1 MTLKIGIT
9 GGIGSGKS
17 TVCKVFK
24 ALGIPVYHA
33 DDSAR
38 TITDRNLEVIAQIKQ
53 AFGDDM
59 YANGLLNR
67 PKMAALVFNNPEE
80 LAKLNSIVHPA
91 VRAELPV
98 WLEANKNAPYMLYEA
113 AILFESGAY
122 KLVDKSILVA
132 ADEEA
137 RIQRVM
143 QRDNVGREEVLNRV
157 KNQWA
162 DNEKLE
168 LANYVIWNEGN
179 APVIAQVLALDK
191 LIRNEQV

>member
-98 WLEANKNAPYMLYEA
+98 WLEANNNAPYMLYEA

-137 RIQRVM
+137 RIERVM

-157 KNQWA
+157 KNQWG
-162 DNEKLE
+162 DKEKLE

-179 APVIAQVLALDK
+179 EPVIAQVLALDK

>member
-17 TVCKVFK
+17 IVCKVFK
-24 ALGIPVYHA
+24 ALCIPVYHA

-38 TITDRNLEVIAQIKQ
+38 TITNRNPQVIAQIKE
-53 AFGDDM
+53 AFGNDM
-59 YANGLLNR
+59 YVDGLLDR
-67 PKMAALVFNNPEE
+67 PKMAALVFNNPDA

-98 WLEANKNAPYMLYEA
+98 WLEANKNAPYILYEA

-122 KLVDKSILVA
+122 KLMDKSIMVTA
-132 ADEEA
+132 AEEV
-137 RIQRVM
+137 RIERVM
-143 QRDNVGREEVLNRV
+143 QRDNVGREEVLNRI
-157 KNQWA
+157 KNQWPDSDKLAQA
-162 DNEKLE
+162 D
-168 LANYVIWNEGN
+168 YVILNEGN

-191 LIRNEQV
+191 LLRNEQV

>member
-1 MTLKIGIT
+1 
-9 GGIGSGKS
+9 
-17 TVCKVFK
+17 
-24 ALGIPVYHA
+24 
-33 DDSAR
+33 
-38 TITDRNLEVIAQIKQ
+38 
-53 AFGDDM
+53 
-59 YANGLLNR
+59 
-67 PKMAALVFNNPEE
+67 
-80 LAKLNSIVHPA
+80 
-91 VRAELPV
+91 
-98 WLEANKNAPYMLYEA
+98 MLYEA

>member
-33 DDSAR
+33 DGSAR
-38 TITDRNLEVIAQIKQ
+38 TITDRNPEVIARIKQ

-113 AILFESGAY
+113 AILFESGAH

-162 DNEKLE
+162 DKEKLE

-191 LIRNEQV
+191 LLRNEQV

>member
-38 TITDRNLEVIAQIKQ
+38 TITDRNPEVIARIKQ

-59 YANGLLNR
+59 YANGLLDR

-137 RIQRVM
+137 RIERVM

-162 DNEKLE
+162 DKEKLE

-179 APVIAQVLALDK
+179 EPVIAQVLALDK
-191 LIRNEQV
+191 LLRNEQV

>member
-38 TITDRNLEVIAQIKQ
+38 TITDRNPEVIAQIKQ

-157 KNQWA
+157 KNQWP
-162 DNEKLE
+162 DKEKLE

-179 APVIAQVLALDK
+179 EPVIAQVLALDK
-191 LIRNEQV
+191 LLRNEQV

>member
-38 TITDRNLEVIAQIKQ
+38 TITDRNPEVIAQIKQ

-122 KLVDKSILVA
+122 KLVERRK
-132 ADEEA
+132 
-137 RIQRVM
+137 
-143 QRDNVGREEVLNRV
+143 
-157 KNQWA
+157 
-162 DNEKLE
+162 

>member
-38 TITDRNLEVIAQIKQ
+38 TITDRNPEVIAQIKQ

>member
-1 MTLKIGIT
+1 
-9 GGIGSGKS
+9 
-17 TVCKVFK
+17 
-24 ALGIPVYHA
+24 
-33 DDSAR
+33 
-38 TITDRNLEVIAQIKQ
+38 
-53 AFGDDM
+53 
-59 YANGLLNR
+59 
-67 PKMAALVFNNPEE
+67 VFNNPEE

-137 RIQRVM
+137 RIERVM

-162 DNEKLE
+162 DKEKLE

-179 APVIAQVLALDK
+179 EPVIAQVLALDK
-191 LIRNEQV
+191 LLRNEQV